1 MMRSRQASEKRRVA
15 FGAPATHTQ
24 LTARSQTSRGHILPE
39 IRIFDGESIESALRR
54 FKRQVQQEGIIKE
67 VKRRSFF
74 LKPGEKKRLKS
85 KLAQKLK
92 RKKVR
97 RQPAETDSKAAPR
110 TPSKS

>member
-1 MMRSRQASEKRRVA
+1 MMRSPYPSEKKTRCFWDPRD
-15 FGAPATHTQ
+15 TY
-24 LTARSQTSRGHILPE
+24 SRLDCKSKWRHILAE

-67 VKRRSFF
+67 VKRHSFF

-92 RKKVR
+92 RKKQR
-97 RQPAETDSKAAPR
+97 RQFTDTDSKTAPR
-110 TPSKS
+110 SQ